1 MSEQDSAVD
10 MDPEEGSLRSI
21 DSTSFDGT
29 SRGGSRPTSSG
40 KLRPVVY
47 GSFNDLEFHGLP
59 TPAGPRGFDKGR
71 FLIVK

>member
-21 DSTSFDGT
+21 DSTSFTDGN

-40 KLRPVVY
+40 
-47 GSFNDLEFHGLP
+47 SHFS
-59 TPAGPRGFDKGR
+59 TPFAPNN
-71 FLIVK
+71 

>member
-21 DSTSFDGT
+21 DSTSFTDGT

-40 KLRPVVY
+40 KLIW
-47 GSFNDLEFHGLP
+47 
-59 TPAGPRGFDKGR
+59 GF
-71 FLIVK
+71 LYP

>member
-40 KLRPVVY
+40 KLIW
-47 GSFNDLEFHGLP
+47 
-59 TPAGPRGFDKGR
+59 GF
-71 FLIVK
+71 LYP